1 MDLDDELPAKFYLH
15 GHSYGA
21 YIGSLYACTFP
32 ERIAALFLNSPAGP
46 EGIPENY
53 DIYNLRIKTNYQE
66 PNYAKEI
73 EFWNSKWE

>member
-32 ERIAALFLNSPAGP
+32 ERIAALFLNSQAGP
-46 EGIPENY
+46 EGITENY
-53 DIYNLRIKTNYQE
+53 DI
-66 PNYAKEI
+66 
-73 EFWNSKWE
+73 